1 MKIDFFVETI
11 LNLKGVLYIAGNGGS
26 AAIADHLACDLI
38 KVGIRA
44 VSLASNSP
52 VVTMI
57 ANDYGYE
64 HVFSFQLNRL
74 LKEGDMVL
82 LISSS
87 GNSPNVVNAAKYAK
101 RKSNTVLSFTG
112 FTGGELKK
120 ESDVNHHVDLHSY
133 GHVEVLHSEFA
144 HNLARLLG
152 EKITH
157 AYP

>member
-1 MKIDFFVETI
+1 MNKFVEAI
-11 LNLKGVLYIAGNGGS
+11 LSLKGVLYIAGNGGS

-44 VSLASNSP
+44 ISLVSNSP
-52 VVTMI
+52 VITMI

-64 HVFSFQLNRL
+64 HIFSFQLNRL
-74 LKEGDMVL
+74 LKPDDMVL

-87 GNSPNVVNAAKYAK
+87 GKSANVVNAAHHSK
-101 RKSNTVLSFTG
+101 RKGNKVLSFTG
-112 FTGGELKK
+112 FTGGDLKK
-120 ESDVNHHVDLHSY
+120 TSDINHHVDLQSY

-144 HNLARLLG
+144 HNLARELG
-152 EKITH
+152 EKVKQH